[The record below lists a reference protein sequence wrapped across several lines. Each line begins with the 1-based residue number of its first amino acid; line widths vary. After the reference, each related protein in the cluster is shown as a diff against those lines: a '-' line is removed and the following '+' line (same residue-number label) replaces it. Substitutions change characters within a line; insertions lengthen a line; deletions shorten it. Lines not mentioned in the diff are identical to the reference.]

1 MHFKDKK
8 SSEKSFNS
16 FPINNDTDMV
26 LETTE
31 VGCEFKQELIV
42 LKLLGVRAPV

>member
-1 MHFKDKK
+1 MYFKDKK

-16 FPINNDTDMV
+16 FSINNDTDMV

-31 VGCEFKQELIV
+31 VGYEIKQELIV
-42 LKLLGVRAPV
+42 LKLLGIRSPV